1 MILKAKERGNAPQ
14 LARYLLAMRDNDHV
28 ELHDVR
34 GFISDELVEAFG
46 EADAIARGTRCEK
59 HLFSM
64 SFNPPAGAE
73 ASIED
78 FEKAIDQVEA
88 KLGLEGQPRA
98 IVFHEKDGR
107 RHAHAVWSRIDSERM
122 RAINLSHFKN
132 KLRDVSRQLFL
143 EHGWSIPRGL
153 EDRRLRDPLGF
164 TREEWQQARRA
175 GLDPKELKAVFQHAW
190 KASDNRAAF
199 EQALKERGFWLAKGD
214 RRGFVAVDYR
224 GEVYA
229 IARYSGVKAKDVEA
243 KLGDPQALRSVEEI
257 KAEISGGITARLQ
270 DFIKQAERDAARRY
284 LQIDF
289 RKAEIVGRH
298 QEERR
303 QLTEA
308 QEERWKAETRKRA
321 ERLPKGFSGIW
332 HRLTGRYA
340 KVKAQNER
348 EALEAL
354 HRDRAEKDALI
365 IKQIEERQAIQRDI
379 RAQRE
384 AAQQELLRLREDVA
398 RYKNLDRH
406 EPDYRQ
412 TRKREKNRD
421 DDDRQRGHKPRRRR
435 RRGPEIGF

>member
-14 LARYLLAMRDNDHV
+14 LARYLLTMRENEHV

-34 GFISDELVEAFG
+34 GFISDDLIEAFG
-46 EADAIARGTRCEK
+46 EADAIARGTRCK
-59 HLFSM
+59 KYMFSM
-64 SFNPPAGAE
+64 SFNPPEGAN

-78 FEKAIDQVEA
+78 FEKAIEKVEA

-98 IVFHEKDGR
+98 IVFHEKNGR

-122 RAINLSHFKN
+122 RALNLNHYKI
-132 KLRDVSRQLFL
+132 KLRDVSRQLYL
-143 EHGWSIPRGL
+143 EHGWEMPRGL
-153 EDRRLRDPLGF
+153 EDHRMRDPLGF
-164 TREEWQQARRA
+164 SHEEWQQARRV
-175 GLDPKELKAVFQHAW
+175 GLDPRELKAAFKNVW
-190 KASDNRAAF
+190 EASDSRASF

-214 RRGFVAVDYR
+214 RRGFVAIDYR
-224 GEVYA
+224 GEVYS
-229 IARYSGVKAKDVEA
+229 IARYSGVKAKDVQA
-243 KLGDPQALRSVEEI
+243 KLGDPTALRTVDEI
-257 KAEISGGITARLQ
+257 KAEIAGGMTSRLQ
-270 DFIKQAERDAARRY
+270 GFIRQAERDAARRS

-308 QEERWKAETRKRA
+308 HEKRWQAENRRRA

-354 HRDRAEKDALI
+354 HRDRAEKDAMI
-365 IKQIEERQAIQRDI
+365 FKQIEERQAIQRDI

-384 AAQQELLRLREDVA
+384 AAQQEFLRLREDVA
-398 RYKNLDRH
+398 HYLSLDQPALERAF
-406 EPDYRQ
+406 
-412 TRKREKNRD
+412 
-421 DDDRQRGHKPRRRR
+421 KPRREMRR
-435 RRGPEIGF
+435 EDDAIKRKSRQRRNRAPKPGFD